1 MQWFV
6 PLTLI
11 KIYNI
16 SNFSSLKS
24 YFKTLIIV
32 FIVCFNKNL
41 YYNLWFK
48 LIKVPSF
55 VKYSKGQTIIVK
67 YNLSCKVLYVNIE
80 QLKKLLMVNCS
91 KKNINLVANGIYK
104 FIKNYLKYFL
114 RLVKESKLLLY
125 SYTWIMVL

>member
-32 FIVCFNKNL
+32 FIVGYNKNL
-41 YYNLWFK
+41 YYVLRFK

-67 YNLSCKVLYVNIE
+67 YNLSCKLLYVFNE
-80 QLKKLLMVNCS
+80 Q
-91 KKNINLVANGIYK
+91 
-104 FIKNYLKYFL
+104 YLK
-114 RLVKESKLLLY
+114 V
-125 SYTWIMVL
+125 ING